1 MTKFKNTIDFFSL
14 GTRLLVPILLILIIG
29 VALSMGAFFFGRNM
43 EYDKVVANFQKAARE
58 RTIYL
63 AGEIDTT
70 LHTLVAISSFYSAS
84 KEVERLEFRGFV
96 EPFLSIFPWIQALE
110 WIPRV
115 PDDQRAAY
123 EKAAQQDGLLDF
135 QITERKS
142 QGVMVR
148 AEQREEYFPVYF
160 VEPVKG
166 NEAAIGFDLASN
178 PTRLETL
185 NRSRDAGKM
194 LSTARITLV
203 QEAGQ
208 QFGFLIFQ
216 PVYARGVSLETVKD
230 RREHLKGFALGVLR
244 IGEMIESSLDRLGRA
259 DIDLSLYDMNAP
271 EGERFLHAYHSH
283 PLPETSRL
291 IAKEVEYTTSL
302 RFSETIDVAG
312 RTWKILSQAEPV
324 FISRGK
330 TFLPW
335 GFLLSGLFITLL
347 LTTITLSISRQR
359 ENLEG
364 IVDER
369 TNETKQALLE
379 IEQTNKKLVDSQSQL
394 AIRNRIAE
402 IFLSTNESEVYD
414 KVLKVVLELLASKYG
429 FFGYIDEDGDM
440 AAPSMTE
447 DIMDECQIIDK
458 DIVFPHRDWSGIWG
472 QSLLENKTV
481 LKNEQLN
488 LPEGHLSLFR
498 AMSVPIVNQSE
509 VIGILAIADKETD
522 YDENDIVK
530 LMAVA
535 EYIAPILK
543 VRLERDVHEKKRRI
557 AEKRL
562 QESLVDT
569 EQARDRMDGILKSI
583 GDGLIVTDLYNRI
596 ILMNRAAEELL
607 KVRFSEVIELPI
619 DSAIKDHRLLEQIK
633 EIINK
638 KSTGYQFDFEMPVEK
653 TNHPLIMRARASP
666 ILDKDGKETGII
678 TIIHDVTHER
688 EVDHMKTEF
697 ISTAAHELRTPLTSI
712 QGFSEILL
720 NQRDLSEDETG
731 EFLAYIN
738 DQAKNL
744 TNIVSDLLDITR
756 LESGKSFRLAKEPCN
771 TGDALL
777 QMKGYARGLSSK
789 HEVEIVLPEEP
800 VEMMADKVKMEQVLK
815 NLISNAVKY
824 SPDGGLIRIIGKKFD
839 DYYQVSVEDQG
850 IGMTPEETEKIF
862 DKFYRANPSDTSTWG
877 TGLGM
882 TIVENIVKAHGG
894 DIWVD
899 SNFGKGTTVSFKIPI
914 T

>member
-1 MTKFKNTIDFFSL
+1 
-14 GTRLLVPILLILIIG
+14 
-29 VALSMGAFFFGRNM
+29 
-43 EYDKVVANFQKAARE
+43 
-58 RTIYL
+58 
-63 AGEIDTT
+63 
-70 LHTLVAISSFYSAS
+70 
-84 KEVERLEFRGFV
+84 
-96 EPFLSIFPWIQALE
+96 
-110 WIPRV
+110 
-115 PDDQRAAY
+115 
-123 EKAAQQDGLLDF
+123 
-135 QITERKS
+135 
-142 QGVMVR
+142 
-148 AEQREEYFPVYF
+148 
-160 VEPVKG
+160 
-166 NEAAIGFDLASN
+166 
-178 PTRLETL
+178 
-185 NRSRDAGKM
+185 
-194 LSTARITLV
+194 
-203 QEAGQ
+203 
-208 QFGFLIFQ
+208 
-216 PVYARGVSLETVKD
+216 
-230 RREHLKGFALGVLR
+230 
-244 IGEMIESSLDRLGRA
+244 
-259 DIDLSLYDMNAP
+259 
-271 EGERFLHAYHSH
+271 
-283 PLPETSRL
+283 
-291 IAKEVEYTTSL
+291 
-302 RFSETIDVAG
+302 
-312 RTWKILSQAEPV
+312 
-324 FISRGK
+324 
-330 TFLPW
+330 
-335 GFLLSGLFITLL
+335 
-347 LTTITLSISRQR
+347 
-359 ENLEG
+359 
-364 IVDER
+364 
-369 TNETKQALLE
+369 
-379 IEQTNKKLVDSQSQL
+379 
-394 AIRNRIAE
+394 
-402 IFLSTNESEVYD
+402 
-414 KVLKVVLELLASKYG
+414 
-429 FFGYIDEDGDM
+429 M

-899 SNFGKGTTVSFKIPI
+899 SNFGKGTTVNFKIPI